1 MARVI
6 FDHVT
11 PTPDFAAFP
20 IHLQLTTSRSSALLR
35 LVALVP
41 LMVALALPVL
51 IFGARAGADVQAL
64 SAIGDNPVAAMQVAA
79 GLAIWIAIFLWPL
92 KRALLRLGARRQVRI
107 EPGVLHVSDRS
118 PFSSNDWSQPL
129 VAYTGIAHHIRASLN
144 GNRHELILVHPD
156 TARNVLVCASD
167 RISQATFERAQALLG
182 LPEVSA
188 RSLYDR
194 GRLAGASV
202 PRHT

>member
-1 MARVI
+1 MSRVVY
-6 FDHVT
+6 DHVA
-11 PTPDFAAFP
+11 PTPDFSAFP
-20 IHLQLTTSRSSALLR
+20 IDLRLTTSRASALLR

-41 LMVALALPVL
+41 LMVALALPVV
-51 IFGARAGADVQAL
+51 IFGARAGADVAAL
-64 SAIGDNPVAAMQVAA
+64 SAIGDNPVAALQVAS

-92 KRALLRLGARRQVRI
+92 KRALMRLGARRQVII

-118 PFSSNDWSQPL
+118 PFSSDDWSQPL
-129 VAYTGIAHHIRASLN
+129 PAYTGIAHHIRASLN

-156 TARNVLVCASD
+156 AARNVLVCASD

-188 RSLYDR
+188 RSLYAR
-194 GRLAGASV
+194 GKPASA
-202 PRHT
+202 